1 MTTPAW
7 ALTIIFWI
15 HMLATVVWIGAL
27 STLALFIIPIGYR
40 QLPPEAYANLLERV
54 NRRLDPV
61 GWFCLA
67 ALVATG
73 LFQMS
78 SNPNY
83 EGFLAISN
91 RWSMAILVKHL
102 VFSAMI
108 IISAIMTWRVLPAL
122 RHASLRRAR
131 GLDVKGEESA
141 HRQAVLLVWGNLALS
156 LVVLALTALART
168 A

>member
-1 MTTPAW
+1 
-7 ALTIIFWI
+7 
-15 HMLATVVWIGAL
+15 MLATVVWIGAL

-102 VFSAMI
+102 VFTAMI

-131 GLDVKGEESA
+131 GLDVKGEERA

>member
-1 MTTPAW
+1 
-7 ALTIIFWI
+7 
-15 HMLATVVWIGAL
+15 MLATVVWIGAL
-27 STLALFIIPIGYR
+27 STLALFVIPIGYR
-40 QLPPEAYANLLERV
+40 QLPPDAYAELLAQV
-54 NRRLDPV
+54 NRRLDPI

-67 ALVATG
+67 LLVVTG

-83 EGFLAISN
+83 EGFLTISN
-91 RWSMAILVKHL
+91 RWSMAILLKHL
-102 VFSAMI
+102 VFGAMI
-108 IISAIMTWRVLPAL
+108 LISAIMTWRVLPAL

-131 GLDVKGEESA
+131 GLDIEGEGKS
-141 HRQAVLLVWGNLALS
+141 HRQAVLLVRGNLVLS